1 MSTSTEPWTD
11 SRLAA
16 LRAQGDAEID
26 ELLAG
31 LDDMTRDEV
40 IELYRKFVRAQLDL
54 DPDLWPAELITWWN
68 QPQHL
73 PPWADEQ
80 KIARAAKFSE
90 QWLPELLATYL
101 LGSLPTAYAGSKG
114 ALALS
119 RISLLG
125 QADSLMRR
133 VLETL
138 LFVLRVNEH
147 DGLTAGGSGV
157 ELARKTRVFHGLV
170 RVMITRFAVDVRQP
184 KGMGTKWDTKTDGV
198 PVNQEDLL
206 GTLWTFSI
214 TPLERIERA
223 GATISDADKD
233 AVVHL
238 WCVVGHFLGI
248 GASSSPPLLPMTYR
262 DAAHCWSRIQEHQ
275 FGTSPQGK
283 DLTEALI
290 AALPRARSGPRL
302 AGPPVGGD
310 LRQHRPRDRGLR
322 RCCEAWTDPVPAPTW
337 KRDLPGLAPH
347 PRRGI
352 DPHAPASPFE
362 ALRGRMASSRAVR
375 RTTGHHASAGA
386 TASAEAAL
394 RPPEGAALVP
404 VHVSR
409 HVGAPAAGSIVGGSR
424 ARSGGAVAPPI
435 RAGTARP

>member
-40 IELYRKFVRAQLDL
+40 IELYRMFVRAQLDL
-54 DPDLWPAELITWWN
+54 DPDLWPEELITWWN

-90 QWLPELLATYL
+90 QWLPELLTTYL

-157 ELARKTRVFHGLV
+157 ELARKSG
-170 RVMITRFAVDVRQP
+170 
-184 KGMGTKWDTKTDGV
+184 
-198 PVNQEDLL
+198 
-206 GTLWTFSI
+206 
-214 TPLERIERA
+214 
-223 GATISDADKD
+223 
-233 AVVHL
+233 
-238 WCVVGHFLGI
+238 
-248 GASSSPPLLPMTYR
+248 SS
-262 DAAHCWSRIQEHQ
+262 
-275 FGTSPQGK
+275 
-283 DLTEALI
+283 
-290 AALPRARSGPRL
+290 
-302 AGPPVGGD
+302 
-310 LRQHRPRDRGLR
+310 
-322 RCCEAWTDPVPAPTW
+322 
-337 KRDLPGLAPH
+337 
-347 PRRGI
+347 
-352 DPHAPASPFE
+352 
-362 ALRGRMASSRAVR
+362 
-375 RTTGHHASAGA
+375 TGSCG
-386 TASAEAAL
+386 
-394 RPPEGAALVP
+394 
-404 VHVSR
+404 
-409 HVGAPAAGSIVGGSR
+409 
-424 ARSGGAVAPPI
+424 
-435 RAGTARP
+435 

>member
-1 MSTSTEPWTD
+1 VSTSTEPWTD
-11 SRLAA
+11 SRLDA

-31 LDDMTRDEV
+31 LDDMTRDKV
-40 IELYRKFVRAQLDL
+40 IELYSKFVRAQLDL

-147 DGLTAGGSGV
+147 GGLTAGGSGV

-170 RVMITRFAVDVRQP
+170 RVMITRFDVDVRQP
-184 KGMGTKWDTKTDGV
+184 KGMGTKWDTKADGV

-223 GATISDADKD
+223 GATLSDADKD

-248 GASSSPPLLPMTYR
+248 GAGSSPPLLPMTYR

-290 AALPRARSGPRL
+290 A
-302 AGPPVGGD
+302 
-310 LRQHRPRDRGLR
+310 
-322 RCCEAWTDPVPAPTW
+322 RCRE
-337 KRDLPGLAPH
+337 
-347 PRRGI
+347 
-352 DPHAPASPFE
+352 
-362 ALRGRMASSRAVR
+362 
-375 RTTGHHASAGA
+375 
-386 TASAEAAL
+386 
-394 RPPEGAALVP
+394 LVP
-404 VHVSR
+404 VPGLRGLPSAVIYDNIGPEIAAYVGVARPGPIRYLLQLGNAIFRVSLRIPGGALIRMPLR
-409 HVGAPAAGSIVGGSR
+409 HPLKRFVGAWLR
-424 ARSGGAVAPPI
+424 LERSGGRPAITLPQAQRRRLKPLYVRPKVRRSFPSTSAVM
-435 RAGTARP
+435 